1 MDIDN
6 SPFNAT
12 DVNYGPYLLPSHNVT
27 IAWGVYNRAPRQEIY
42 VRNLA
47 RMVKLR
53 QEVEQGQRLV
63 TDYFYC
69 RVQNGIRTFE
79 NRQGQQRL
87 WERQ

>member
-63 TDYFYC
+63 TDYFYP
-69 RVQNGIRTFE
+69 RVQNGIRKFE
-79 NRQGQQRL
+79 NRQ
-87 WERQ
+87 